1 MPTIL
6 RVGPYRFFFYAG
18 DYDEPIHVHVERD
31 DKIAKYWLEPIRLE
45 SSGGFNR
52 LDLSRI
58 FKIIEE
64 NRDKILEGWDEY
76 FSD

>member
-18 DYDEPIHVHVERD
+18 DYNEPIHVHVERD
-31 DKIAKYWLEPIRLE
+31 DNIAKYWLEPIRLE

-52 LDLSRI
+52 LALSRI
-58 FKIIEE
+58 FRIIEE

>member
-6 RVGPYRFFFYAG
+6 RVGPYRFFFYAC
-18 DYDEPIHVHVERD
+18 DRDEPIHVHVERN
-31 DKIAKYWLEPIRLE
+31 DKIAKFWLEPTRLD

-52 LDLSRI
+52 LDLSKI

-64 NRDKILEGWDEY
+64 NRDKIVEEWHEY
-76 FSD
+76 FGD

>member
-18 DYDEPIHVHVERD
+18 DYNEPIHVHVERND
-31 DKIAKYWLEPIRLE
+31 NIAKYWLEPIRLE

-52 LDLSRI
+52 LDLSII
-58 FKIIEE
+58 FRIIEE